1 MLLLGIIILFSYIM
15 GSINGGLI
23 LSKLQGLDIR
33 KRGSGNAGATNVL
46 RVIGI
51 KSGILVFVIDCL
63 KGFLALYFTQLL
75 IINTNNP
82 LDLNLN
88 LNLYLYFSSFASLLG
103 HCYPVWFSFK
113 GGKGAATGLG
123 NILFIN
129 PFLITVPLIVFIGTL
144 FFFRYVGLSTIT
156 AFLSLFIFG
165 YFSVGVSDSIFL
177 IYLFLLFLFIVYTHR
192 TNIASMLEK
201 TEHKIS
207 FFK

>member
-1 MLLLGIIILFSYIM
+1 MLLLGIIILSSYIM

-23 LSKLQGLDIR
+23 LSRLQGLDIR

-51 KSGILVFVIDCL
+51 KSGILVFIIDCL
-63 KGFLALYFTQLL
+63 KGFLALYFTQIL
-75 IINTNNP
+75 ITNTNGP
-82 LDLNLN
+82 LDLNI
-88 LNLYLYFSSFASLLG
+88 NLYLYFSSFASLLG
-103 HCYPVWFSFK
+103 HCYPVWFNFK

-144 FFFRYVGLSTIT
+144 SLFRYVGLSTIA

-165 YFSVGVSDSIFL
+165 YFSVEVSDFVFL
-177 IYLFLLFLFIVYTHR
+177 IYLFLLFLFIVFTHR

>member
-1 MLLLGIIILFSYIM
+1 MLLLGIIILSAYFI
-15 GSINGGLI
+15 GSVNGGLI
-23 LSKLQGLDIR
+23 ISKLQGLDIR
-33 KRGSGNAGATNVL
+33 TKGSGNAGATNVL

-63 KGFLALYFTQLL
+63 KGFLAIYFTQSL

-82 LDLNLN
+82 VDLN

-165 YFSVGVSDSIFL
+165 YFSVGVSDSLFL

>member
-1 MLLLGIIILFSYIM
+1 MLLLGIIILSSYLI
-15 GSINGGLI
+15 GSVNGGLI

-51 KSGILVFVIDCL
+51 KSGILVFIIDCL
-63 KGFLALYFTQLL
+63 KGFLALYFTQVL
-75 IINTNNP
+75 ITNTNNP
-82 LDLNLN
+82 LDLNID
-88 LNLYLYFSSFASLLG
+88 LYLYFSSFASLLG

-129 PFLITVPLIVFIGTL
+129 PFLITLPLIVFIGTL

-165 YFSVGVSDSIFL
+165 YFSVGFSDYVFL
-177 IYLFLLFLFIVYTHR
+177 IYLFLLFLFIVFTHR
-192 TNIASMLEK
+192 TNIASMLDK
-201 TEHKIS
+201 TEHKVS